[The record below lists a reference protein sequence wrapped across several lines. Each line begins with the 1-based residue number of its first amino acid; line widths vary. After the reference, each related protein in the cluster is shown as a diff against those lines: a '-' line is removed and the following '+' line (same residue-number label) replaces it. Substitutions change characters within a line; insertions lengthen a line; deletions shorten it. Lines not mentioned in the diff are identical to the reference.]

1 MEGGSRPCFP
11 LIRLERTT
19 GETLNERSGNI
30 HTVQQTSSELLWR
43 ALLGLE
49 SRVVIPYHTTLLK
62 YLAVAYFRTLRTKW
76 HIWFL
81 FFCFW
86 NVKVVAPVKF
96 WFCFALFELSVA
108 WFALKL
114 NMLSASINVLQM
126 FLRSL
131 PPRYNLNSTDL
142 LALFCDAQM
151 NYPSLLPT
159 QNWRSVSLNCW
170 ILEACF

>member
-1 MEGGSRPCFP
+1 MSD
-11 LIRLERTT
+11 LETST
-19 GETLNERSGNI
+19 PYNKQVQNCSGELCWAWK
-30 HTVQQTSSELLWR
+30 VELLF
-43 ALLGLE
+43 
-49 SRVVIPYHTTLLK
+49 HTIQL
-62 YLAVAYFRTLRTKW
+62 
-76 HIWFL
+76 
-81 FFCFW
+81 FW
-86 NVKVVAPVKF
+86 NTLPLLISERCEPNDIYDFYSFVFEVVAPVKF

-142 LALFCDAQM
+142 LALLFCDAQM

-159 QNWRSVSLNCW
+159 QNWCSVSLNSW